1 MGDHKWRGEEKRIRN
16 GEGSNN
22 TIKQK
27 ADLTKTDVKS
37 VPKASEYAYLNSL
50 NLRFEE
56 QKRKEKREN
65 RHHFPLHI
73 TSSFQLLYN
82 NCTLKSSCDH
92 IFSYT
97 M

>member
-1 MGDHKWRGEEKRIRN
+1 MGGHKWRGEEKRIRN

-50 NLRFEE
+50 KLRFQE
-56 QKRKEKREN
+56 QKRKEKIGIIS
-65 RHHFPLHI
+65 HYISHLHFNYFII
-73 TSSFQLLYN
+73 TVL
-82 NCTLKSSCDH
+82 
-92 IFSYT
+92 
-97 M
+97 